1 MPSGAGA
8 AQAVAATLLW
18 ASNAD
23 GAEAER
29 LALAALE
36 MPAEPD
42 DLFAA
47 AARGVI
53 SLVAEARG
61 DVARALELAT
71 EVEATFRRRGDR
83 WHALVSS
90 ICVSRILATSGRPDP
105 ERTARN
111 LTEARLGGRYLLAV
125 ALVDAGLL
133 ALRDGE
139 SRAAR
144 AALHGGAGRRRRDR
158 QSDRACARADGAG
171 RGRAGGGRRRP
182 RGDAARRRRRD
193 PQVDRL

>member
-1 MPSGAGA
+1 MPSCAGA
-8 AQAVAATLLW
+8 DRRRPRPCCGRP
-18 ASNAD
+18 NAD
-23 GAEAER
+23 SAEAER

-61 DVARALELAT
+61 DVDRALELAM

-83 WHALVSS
+83 WHALMSS
-90 ICVSRILATSGRPDP
+90 ICVSRILATSGRSDP

-111 LTEARLGGRYLLAV
+111 LAEARLGGRYLLAV

-139 SRAAR
+139 RAR
-144 AALHGGAGRRRRDR
+144 
-158 QSDRACARADGAG
+158 
-171 RGRAGGGRRRP
+171 RAGG
-182 RGDAARRRRRD
+182 A
-193 PQVDRL
+193 